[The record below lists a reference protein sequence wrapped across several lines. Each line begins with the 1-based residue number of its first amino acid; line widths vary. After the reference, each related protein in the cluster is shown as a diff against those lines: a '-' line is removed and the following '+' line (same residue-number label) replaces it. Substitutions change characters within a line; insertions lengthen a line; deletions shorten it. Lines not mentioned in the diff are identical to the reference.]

1 MREINFL
8 QAICEAQYEEMKRDP
23 RVFLMGE
30 DVASN
35 MMGTSGGL
43 VEAFGKDRVRNTPI
57 SESGFTGL
65 GVGSALVG
73 MRPIVDFG
81 IASFIYVAM
90 DQIISMAAKCTYMYG
105 GQAKVPIVFRAAMYY
120 GGSMAAQHSDRPIP
134 SFMNV
139 PGIKIIVPSTP
150 YDVKGL
156 LKSAIRDDDPVMCFE
171 DGTVLATKGAVP
183 EEEYLIPLGKADVKR
198 AGSDVTIVAIGGG
211 VLLALAAANELSK
224 ENISAEVI
232 DPRTL
237 VPLDKNTILESVKK
251 TGHLVV
257 VDPSH
262 KTCSAASEISAI
274 VAEEA
279 FWSLQGPIQV
289 IAAADTQVPFSP
301 ALEPQI
307 FPSKE
312 KIIAAVQKTMK

>member
-1 MREINFL
+1 
-8 QAICEAQYEEMKRDP
+8 
-23 RVFLMGE
+23 MGE

-251 TGHLVV
+251 PVTWLWLIPHTKPVQQPVKYQLSLLKRLSGVYRDQSRSSPQPIPRFL
-257 VDPSH
+257 
-262 KTCSAASEISAI
+262 SALLSSLKSFQAKRRS
-274 VAEEA
+274 
-279 FWSLQGPIQV
+279 SLQYKNDEV
-289 IAAADTQVPFSP
+289 S
-301 ALEPQI
+301 L
-307 FPSKE
+307 
-312 KIIAAVQKTMK
+312 MK